1 MIKDAFSIIIPY
13 YEDQTHCEALLQE
26 LLRQRKQFPQT
37 EIIIVDDGSKNRNW
51 LDEYE
56 KQAVIV
62 HQKNAGCPMAR
73 NKGLDLAQGEYITF
87 CDCDDMVT
95 PDYLSI
101 IYGRM
106 REGYDWVSY
115 DWVFNNGKRSEQYT
129 PGYRNNAV
137 WAYTYRRELIGSKRF
152 NPAIK
157 DGSDDIDFVKRVI
170 DYKKKY
176 FVDSRVIYIYYWF
189 GNENS
194 LQHRICRGEIV

>member
-1 MIKDAFSIIIPY
+1 MIQDAFSIIIPY

-26 LLRQRKQFPQT
+26 LLRQKKQFPQT
-37 EIIIVDDGSKNRNW
+37 EIIIVDDGSKTRNW
-51 LDEYE
+51 LDEYR
-56 KQAVIV
+56 KQAVII
-62 HQKNAGCPMAR
+62 HQRNMGCPMAR
-73 NKGLDLAQGEYITF
+73 NKGLDLAQGEYIAF
-87 CDCDDMVT
+87 CDCDDMVV
-95 PDYLSI
+95 PDYLEI
-101 IYGRM
+101 LYGCM

-115 DWVFNNGKRSEQYT
+115 DWRFNNGKRSEQYT

-137 WAYTYRRELIGSKRF
+137 WAYTYRRELIGNNRF

-176 FVDSRVIYIYYWF
+176 FVDSRVIYIYNWF

-194 LQHRICRGEIV
+194 LQHRICRGEIE

>member
-13 YEDQTHCEALLQE
+13 WEDQSHCEPLLQE
-26 LLRQRKQFPQT
+26 LLRQKRKYPQT
-37 EIIIVDDGSKNRNW
+37 EIIVVDDGSKVTAW
-51 LDEYE
+51 LDEY
-56 KQAVIV
+56 KKDIV
-62 HQKNAGCPMAR
+62 LIRQKNMGCPAAR
-73 NKGLDLAQGEYITF
+73 NVGLDHANGEYITF
-87 CDCDDMVT
+87 CDCDDMVV
-95 PDYLSI
+95 PEYLSI

-137 WAYTYRRELIGSKRF
+137 WAYTYRMELIGDKRF
-152 NPAIK
+152 DPSIK

-170 DYKKKY
+170 DYRKKY
-176 FVDSRVIYIYYWF
+176 FADSRVIYIYYWY

-194 LQHRICRGEIV
+194 LQHRICRGEVI

>member
-26 LLRQRKQFPQT
+26 LLRQKKDFPQT

-73 NKGLDLAQGEYITF
+73 NKGLDLAQGEYTAF

-95 PDYLSI
+95 PDYLHI
-101 IYGRM
+101 LYERM

-115 DWVFNNGKRSEQYT
+115 DWRFNNGRRSEQYT

-137 WAYTYRRELIGSKRF
+137 WAYTYRRELIGDKRF

-170 DYKKKY
+170 DYRKKY

-194 LQHRICRGEIV
+194 LQHRICRGEVT